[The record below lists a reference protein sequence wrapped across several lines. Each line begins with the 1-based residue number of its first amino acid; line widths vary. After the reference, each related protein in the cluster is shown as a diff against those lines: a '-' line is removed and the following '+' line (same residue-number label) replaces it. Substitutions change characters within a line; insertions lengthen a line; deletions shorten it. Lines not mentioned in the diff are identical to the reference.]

1 MTVSTTGS
9 SAQFFPNGA
18 TTHFPFR
25 FRFFQNSDLKVFW
38 QDLMGNI
45 ELLKLNSDYTVQ
57 GAGAE
62 NGGAIDTTGAP
73 LPNGTLV
80 VARVMIATQLT
91 SFRNQGEFFAEI
103 HEDAF
108 DRLIMLVQQTIDTQ
122 GRGLTIPP
130 TDPLD
135 INLQLPSSVTRAKK
149 ILAFDERGQPIA
161 SNLSLETLEQQP
173 VLAREAAEAAVA
185 AADRSKAEADKAA
198 NSAATADNKA
208 IVSWNQAN
216 RSAEQATLAE
226 QSAKNASD
234 AGLQLGMSAWGFRTQ
249 PFKGFAPDDGQELD
263 RSVYPSFAAALDS
276 GLIPTTTEADWQ
288 TNPYR
293 RGFFVANSS
302 PGKFRMRDLNGVSP
316 GSIGNVFLRGHKG
329 GAGDIG
335 IFTDRLGP
343 MKYVNDSLTTAT
355 ALYIGNG
362 AGAGIK
368 AVMGRAVG
376 TTESDP
382 VDAAPTGNKW
392 ITNTGPE
399 TIPKHAT
406 GCWMTRLYGLITPLG
421 AAEASS
427 LATAYASMAS
437 RISVLEGREFARKTY
452 THVFNGNIGNP
463 PANGLLI
470 IHNLGAP
477 IVRTRVRCV
486 IAQTGSHGWW
496 VGATLDIGMQSEAN
510 TAYGFQLIDNT
521 TNSVRLS
528 WGSSSAIA
536 VVLRAADGA
545 TAWLNKTDC
554 ASIALEFAN
563 Y

>member
-62 NGGAIDTTGAP
+62 DGGAIDTAGAP

-108 DRLIMLVQQTIDTQ
+108 DRLIMLVQQTIDNQ

-135 INLQLPSSVTRAKK
+135 IDLQLPSSVTRAGNV
-149 ILAFDERGQPIA
+149 LAFDERGQPVA

-173 VLAREAAEAAVA
+173 ALALESA
-185 AADRSKAEADKAA
+185 AAAKASADAA
-198 NSAATADNKA
+198 GASASNASGSAA
-208 IVSWNQAN
+208 
-216 RSAEQATLAE
+216 SA
-226 QSAKNASD
+226 NASKIAAAGSASAAGASAQAAAD
-234 AGLQLGMSAWGFRTQ
+234 AGLQLGMSTWGFRTQ

-362 AGAGIK
+362 AGAGVK

-421 AAEASS
+421 SAEASS
-427 LATAYASMAS
+427 LAAAYAAMKSDIDNKLAPLWS
-437 RISVLEGREFARKTY
+437 DRLKSKRLRKVQLWTG
-452 THVFNGNIGNP
+452 TS
-463 PANGLLI
+463 
-470 IHNLGAP
+470 
-477 IVRTRVRCV
+477 T
-486 IAQTGSHGWW
+486 TGS
-496 VGATLDIGMQSEAN
+496 TLNLTDDVWNYETFYTGYGGTANLMLVTGLKELAIEPIGTPMYIGTGTGNWIICRFADTN
-510 TAYGFQLIDNT
+510 TAQRRVLVTVQYSGNGIINLYGTQFY
-521 TNSVRLS
+521 
-528 WGSSSAIA
+528 
-536 VVLRAADGA
+536 
-545 TAWLNKTDC
+545 
-554 ASIALEFAN
+554 EP
-563 Y
+563 